1 MRLNMQQIIS
11 LVMGAFN
18 KSKRKKKQGTRK
30 KTPNNHLQIFQRQ
43 HED

>member
-18 KSKRKKKQGTRK
+18 NSKRKKKQGTRK
-30 KTPNNHLQIFQRQ
+30 KTPNNHLANFPKTT
-43 HED
+43 